1 MTLSFPKPIDQP
13 CSSTNATS
21 ADFQA
26 QKKGIAA
33 LLSNHTQPN
42 HNTTV
47 TLSDRSGKTVSINCN
62 TDDPAQLLTLA
73 IDYLRI

>member
-1 MTLSFPKPIDQP
+1 MTLPFPTHTQQTCAKTQAKRTDR
-13 CSSTNATS
+13 
-21 ADFQA
+21 QA